1 MRNLIGQLTRN
12 RILKI
17 TVISSLLSLIIFYV
31 INSNDQN
38 LQPIY
43 IDSFV
48 LDDLDGQPLDILDL
62 HNQQPL
68 IINFWATWCAPCRK
82 EMPLLNNYYLTKKAD
97 QANVLGIA
105 IDEIDQVNSFIAEL
119 GIDFPVLVGQSEAYE
134 LMQTLG
140 NSILTLPYTI
150 LVNNEGR
157 IIWSKSTEI
166 KREDLEQLQHL
177 PNE

>member
-1 MRNLIGQLTRN
+1 M
-12 RILKI
+12 
-17 TVISSLLSLIIFYV
+17 ISSLVSLTIFYV
-31 INSNDQN
+31 VNSDNQD

-62 HNQQPL
+62 HNQEPL

-82 EMPLLNNYYLTKKAD
+82 EMPLLNNYYLTRNSD

-105 IDEIDQVNSFIAEL
+105 IDDMDQVNSFIAEL
-119 GIDFPVLVGQSEAYE
+119 GINFPVLVGQSEAYE

-140 NSILTLPYTI
+140 NTILTLPYTI
-150 LVNNEGR
+150 LVNSEGR

-166 KREDLEQLQHL
+166 KREDLEQIQQLK
-177 PNE
+177 

>member
-1 MRNLIGQLTRN
+1 M
-12 RILKI
+12 
-17 TVISSLLSLIIFYV
+17 SSLLSLTIFYV
-31 INSNDQN
+31 VNSDNQD
-38 LQPIY
+38 LQPVY

-62 HNQQPL
+62 HNQEPL

-82 EMPLLNNYYLTKKAD
+82 EMPLLNNYYLTRNSD

-105 IDEIDQVNSFIAEL
+105 IDDIDQVNSFIAEL
-119 GIDFPVLVGQSEAYE
+119 GINFPVLVGQSEAYD

-140 NSILTLPYTI
+140 NTILTLPYTI
-150 LVNNEGR
+150 LVNSEGR

-166 KREDLEQLQHL
+166 KREDLEQIQQLK
-177 PNE
+177 

>member
-62 HNQQPL
+62 HNQEPL

-82 EMPLLNNYYLTKKAD
+82 EMPLLNNYYLTKNAD

-166 KREDLEQLQHL
+166 KKEDLEQIQHL
-177 PNE
+177 PNK

>member
-12 RILKI
+12 RILI
-17 TVISSLLSLIIFYV
+17 IIVISSLLSLIIFYV
-31 INSNDQN
+31 INTNDQD

-43 IDSFV
+43 MDSFV

-82 EMPLLNNYYLTKKAD
+82 EMPLLNNYYLTRNAD

-166 KREDLEQLQHL
+166 KREDLEQLQYL
-177 PNE
+177 PNK

>member
-1 MRNLIGQLTRN
+1 MRNLIGPLTRN
-12 RILKI
+12 RILI
-17 TVISSLLSLIIFYV
+17 IIVISSLLSLIIFYV
-31 INSNDQN
+31 INSNNQD

-43 IDSFV
+43 MDSFV

-82 EMPLLNNYYLTKKAD
+82 EMPLLNNYYLTKNAD

-157 IIWSKSTEI
+157 IIWSKNTEI
-166 KREDLEQLQHL
+166 KREDLDQLQHL
-177 PNE
+177 LNK

>member
-1 MRNLIGQLTRN
+1 M
-12 RILKI
+12 
-17 TVISSLLSLIIFYV
+17 ISSLLSLTIFYV
-31 INSNDQN
+31 VNSDNQD

-62 HNQQPL
+62 HNQEPL

-82 EMPLLNNYYLTKKAD
+82 EMPLLNNYYLTRNSD

-105 IDEIDQVNSFIAEL
+105 IDDIDQVNSFIAEL
-119 GIDFPVLVGQSEAYE
+119 GINFPVLVGQSEAYE

-140 NSILTLPYTI
+140 NTILTLPYTI
-150 LVNNEGR
+150 LVNSEGR

-166 KREDLEQLQHL
+166 KREDLEQIQQLK
-177 PNE
+177 

>member
-1 MRNLIGQLTRN
+1 MGHFIRK
-12 RILKI
+12 RILLI
-17 TVISSLLSLIIFYV
+17 IIIGSLLSLTIFYV
-31 INSNDQN
+31 VNSDNQD
-38 LQPIY
+38 LQPVY

-62 HNQQPL
+62 HNQEPL

-82 EMPLLNNYYLTKKAD
+82 EMPLLNNYYLTRNSD

-105 IDEIDQVNSFIAEL
+105 IDDIDQVNSFIAEL
-119 GIDFPVLVGQSEAYE
+119 GINFPVLVGQSEAYE

-140 NSILTLPYTI
+140 NTILTLPYTI
-150 LVNNEGR
+150 LVNSEGR

-166 KREDLEQLQHL
+166 KREDLEQIQQLK
-177 PNE
+177 

>member
-12 RILKI
+12 RILI
-17 TVISSLLSLIIFYV
+17 IIVISSLLSLIIFYV
-31 INSNDQN
+31 INSNNQD

-43 IDSFV
+43 MDSFV

-62 HNQQPL
+62 HNQEPL

-82 EMPLLNNYYLTKKAD
+82 EMPLLNNYYLTKNAD

-105 IDEIDQVNSFIAEL
+105 IDEIDQVNSFVAEL

-177 PNE
+177 VNK

>member
-1 MRNLIGQLTRN
+1 MSLT
-12 RILKI
+12 
-17 TVISSLLSLIIFYV
+17 IFYV
-31 INSNDQN
+31 VNSDNQD
-38 LQPIY
+38 LQPVY

-62 HNQQPL
+62 HNQEPL

-82 EMPLLNNYYLTKKAD
+82 EMPLLNNYYLTRNSD

-105 IDEIDQVNSFIAEL
+105 IDDIDQVNSFIAEL
-119 GIDFPVLVGQSEAYE
+119 GINFPVLVGQSEAYD

-140 NSILTLPYTI
+140 NTILTLPYTI
-150 LVNNEGR
+150 LVNSEGR

-166 KREDLEQLQHL
+166 KREDLEQIQQLK
-177 PNE
+177 

>member
-1 MRNLIGQLTRN
+1 MRNLIGQLTRK
-12 RILKI
+12 RILI
-17 TVISSLLSLIIFYV
+17 IIVISSLLSLIIFYV
-31 INSNDQN
+31 INSNNQD

-43 IDSFV
+43 MDSFV

-62 HNQQPL
+62 HNQEPL

-82 EMPLLNNYYLTKKAD
+82 EMPLLNNYYLTKNAD

-105 IDEIDQVNSFIAEL
+105 IDEIDQVNSFVAEL
-119 GIDFPVLVGQSEAYE
+119 GIDFPILVGQSEAYE

-150 LVNNEGR
+150 LVNSEGR

-166 KREDLEQLQHL
+166 KREDLEQIQYL
-177 PNE
+177 PNK

>member
-12 RILKI
+12 RILI
-17 TVISSLLSLIIFYV
+17 IIVISSLLSLIIFYV
-31 INSNDQN
+31 INSNDQD

-43 IDSFV
+43 MDSFV

-62 HNQQPL
+62 HNQEPL

-82 EMPLLNNYYLTKKAD
+82 EMPLLNNYYLTRNAD

-105 IDEIDQVNSFIAEL
+105 IDNIDQVNSFIAEL
-119 GIDFPVLVGQSEAYE
+119 GINFPVLVGQSAAYE

-140 NSILTLPYTI
+140 NTILTLPYTI
-150 LVNNEGR
+150 VVNNEGR
-157 IIWSKSTEI
+157 IIWSKNTEI
-166 KREDLEQLQHL
+166 KKEDLEQIQQLQ
-177 PNE
+177 

>member
-31 INSNDQN
+31 IDSNDQN

-82 EMPLLNNYYLTKKAD
+82 EMPLLNNYYLTRNAD

-166 KREDLEQLQHL
+166 KREDLEQLQYL
-177 PNE
+177 PNK

>member
-12 RILKI
+12 RILI
-17 TVISSLLSLIIFYV
+17 IIVISSLLSLIILYV
-31 INSNDQN
+31 INSNDQD

-43 IDSFV
+43 MDSFV

-62 HNQQPL
+62 HNQEPL

-82 EMPLLNNYYLTKKAD
+82 EMPLLNNYYLTRNAD

-105 IDEIDQVNSFIAEL
+105 IDEIDQVNSFVAEL

-140 NSILTLPYTI
+140 NTILTLPYTI
-150 LVNNEGR
+150 VVNNEGL

-166 KREDLEQLQHL
+166 KREDLQQIQQLQ
-177 PNE
+177 

>member
-1 MRNLIGQLTRN
+1 MSLT
-12 RILKI
+12 
-17 TVISSLLSLIIFYV
+17 IFYV
-31 INSNDQN
+31 VNSDNQD
-38 LQPIY
+38 LQPVY

-62 HNQQPL
+62 HNQEPL

-82 EMPLLNNYYLTKKAD
+82 EMPLLNNYYLTRNSD

-105 IDEIDQVNSFIAEL
+105 IDDIDQVNSFIAEL
-119 GIDFPVLVGQSEAYE
+119 GINFPVLVGQSEAYE

-140 NSILTLPYTI
+140 NTILTLPYTI
-150 LVNNEGR
+150 LVNSEGR

-166 KREDLEQLQHL
+166 KREDLEQIQQLK
-177 PNE
+177 

>member
-177 PNE
+177 PNK

>member
-1 MRNLIGQLTRN
+1 M
-12 RILKI
+12 
-17 TVISSLLSLIIFYV
+17 SSLLSLTIFYV
-31 INSNDQN
+31 VNSDNQD

-62 HNQQPL
+62 HNQEPL

-82 EMPLLNNYYLTKKAD
+82 EMPLLNNYYLTRNSD

-105 IDEIDQVNSFIAEL
+105 IDDIDQVNSFIAEL
-119 GIDFPVLVGQSEAYE
+119 GINFPVLVGQSEAYE

-140 NSILTLPYTI
+140 NTILTLPYTI
-150 LVNNEGR
+150 LVNSEGK

-166 KREDLEQLQHL
+166 KREDLEQIQQLK
-177 PNE
+177 

>member
-12 RILKI
+12 RILI
-17 TVISSLLSLIIFYV
+17 IIVISSLLSLIIFYV
-31 INSNDQN
+31 INSNDQD

-43 IDSFV
+43 MDSFV

-62 HNQQPL
+62 HNQEPL

-82 EMPLLNNYYLTKKAD
+82 EMPLLNNYYLTRNAD

-105 IDEIDQVNSFIAEL
+105 IDEIDQVNSFVAEL

-177 PNE
+177 ANK

>member
-12 RILKI
+12 RILI
-17 TVISSLLSLIIFYV
+17 IIVISSLLSLIIFYV
-31 INSNDQN
+31 INSNDQD

-43 IDSFV
+43 MDSFV

-62 HNQQPL
+62 HNQEPL

-82 EMPLLNNYYLTKKAD
+82 EMPLLNNYYLTKNAD

-105 IDEIDQVNSFIAEL
+105 IDEIDQVNSFVAEL

-166 KREDLEQLQHL
+166 KKEDLEQIHQLQ
-177 PNE
+177 

>member
-1 MRNLIGQLTRN
+1 MRNLISQLTRN
-12 RILKI
+12 RILI
-17 TVISSLLSLIIFYV
+17 IIVISSLLSLIIFYV
-31 INSNDQN
+31 INTNDQD

-43 IDSFV
+43 MDSFV

-82 EMPLLNNYYLTKKAD
+82 EMPLLNNYYLTRNAD

-166 KREDLEQLQHL
+166 KREDLEQLQYL
-177 PNE
+177 PNK

>member
-82 EMPLLNNYYLTKKAD
+82 EMPLLNNYYLTKNAD

-157 IIWSKSTEI
+157 IIWSKNTEI
-166 KREDLEQLQHL
+166 KREDLDQLQHL
-177 PNE
+177 LNK

>member
-1 MRNLIGQLTRN
+1 M
-12 RILKI
+12 
-17 TVISSLLSLIIFYV
+17 ISSLLSLTICYV
-31 INSNDQN
+31 VNSDNQD

-62 HNQQPL
+62 HNQKPL

-82 EMPLLNNYYLTKKAD
+82 EMPLLNNYYLTRNSD

-105 IDEIDQVNSFIAEL
+105 IDDIDQVNSFIAEL
-119 GIDFPVLVGQSEAYE
+119 GINFPVLVGQSEAYE

-140 NSILTLPYTI
+140 NTILTLPYTI
-150 LVNNEGR
+150 LVNSEGR

-166 KREDLEQLQHL
+166 KREDLEQIQQLK
-177 PNE
+177 

>member
-1 MRNLIGQLTRN
+1 M
-12 RILKI
+12 
-17 TVISSLLSLIIFYV
+17 ISSLLSLTIFYV
-31 INSNDQN
+31 VNSDNQDR
-38 LQPIY
+38 QPIY

-62 HNQQPL
+62 HNQEPL

-82 EMPLLNNYYLTKKAD
+82 EMPLLNNYYLTRNSD

-105 IDEIDQVNSFIAEL
+105 IDDMDQVNSFIAEL
-119 GIDFPVLVGQSEAYE
+119 GINFPVLVGQSEAYE

-140 NSILTLPYTI
+140 NTILTLPYTI
-150 LVNNEGR
+150 LVNSEGR

-166 KREDLEQLQHL
+166 KREDLEQIQQLK
-177 PNE
+177 

>member
-12 RILKI
+12 RILI
-17 TVISSLLSLIIFYV
+17 IIVISSLLSLIILYV
-31 INSNDQN
+31 INSNDQD

-43 IDSFV
+43 MDSFV

-62 HNQQPL
+62 HNQEPL

-82 EMPLLNNYYLTKKAD
+82 EMPLLNNYYLTKNAD

-105 IDEIDQVNSFIAEL
+105 IDEIDQVNSFVAEL

-177 PNE
+177 VNK

>member
-1 MRNLIGQLTRN
+1 
-12 RILKI
+12 
-17 TVISSLLSLIIFYV
+17 LSLTIFYV
-31 INSNDQN
+31 VNSNHQD

-48 LDDLDGQPLDILDL
+48 LNDLNGQPLDILDL
-62 HNQQPL
+62 HNQEPL

-82 EMPLLNNYYLTKKAD
+82 EMPLLNNYYLTRNSD

-105 IDEIDQVNSFIAEL
+105 IDDIDQVNSFIAEL
-119 GIDFPVLVGQSEAYE
+119 GINFPVLVGQSEAYE

-140 NSILTLPYTI
+140 NTILTLPYTI
-150 LVNNEGR
+150 LVNSEGR

-166 KREDLEQLQHL
+166 KREDLEQIQQLK
-177 PNE
+177 

>member
-12 RILKI
+12 RILI
-17 TVISSLLSLIIFYV
+17 IIVISSLLSLIIFYV
-31 INSNDQN
+31 INSNDQD

-43 IDSFV
+43 MDSFV

-82 EMPLLNNYYLTKKAD
+82 EMPLLNNYYLTRNSD

-105 IDEIDQVNSFIAEL
+105 IDDIDQVNSFIAEL
-119 GIDFPVLVGQSEAYE
+119 GINFPVLVGQSEAYE

-140 NSILTLPYTI
+140 NTILTLPYTI
-150 LVNNEGR
+150 LVNSEGR

-166 KREDLEQLQHL
+166 KREDLEQIQQLK
-177 PNE
+177 

>member
-1 MRNLIGQLTRN
+1 MRNLIGQLTRS

-48 LDDLDGQPLDILDL
+48 LDDLDGQPLDILDI

-166 KREDLEQLQHL
+166 KREDLEQIQHL
-177 PNE
+177 ANK

>member
-1 MRNLIGQLTRN
+1 MRNLIGQLTRH
-12 RILKI
+12 RILI
-17 TVISSLLSLIIFYV
+17 IIVISSLLSLIIFYV
-31 INSNDQN
+31 INTNDQD

-43 IDSFV
+43 MDSFV

-62 HNQQPL
+62 HNQEPL

-82 EMPLLNNYYLTKKAD
+82 EMPLLNNYYLTKNAD

-105 IDEIDQVNSFIAEL
+105 IDEIDQVNSFVAEL

-177 PNE
+177 VNK

>member
-12 RILKI
+12 RILI
-17 TVISSLLSLIIFYV
+17 IIVISSLLSLIIFYV
-31 INSNDQN
+31 INSNDQD

-43 IDSFV
+43 MDSFV
-48 LDDLDGQPLDILDL
+48 LNDLDGQPLDILDL

-82 EMPLLNNYYLTKKAD
+82 EMPLLNNYYLTRNAD

-177 PNE
+177 VNK

>member
-1 MRNLIGQLTRN
+1 M
-12 RILKI
+12 
-17 TVISSLLSLIIFYV
+17 SSLLSLTIFYV
-31 INSNDQN
+31 VNSDNQD
-38 LQPIY
+38 LQPVY

-62 HNQQPL
+62 HNQEPL

-82 EMPLLNNYYLTKKAD
+82 EMPLLNNYYLTRNTD

-105 IDEIDQVNSFIAEL
+105 IDDIDQVNSFIAEL
-119 GIDFPVLVGQSEAYE
+119 GINFPVLVGQSEAYE

-140 NSILTLPYTI
+140 NTILTLPYTI
-150 LVNNEGR
+150 VVNNEGL

-166 KREDLEQLQHL
+166 KREDLEQIQQLQ
-177 PNE
+177 